1 MFTKNLLRRNYSTLL
16 QTAEKYSV
24 PTYAKPSV
32 ILTKGQGAYLW
43 DDSGKKY
50 IDFSAGIA
58 VTALGHSNPEIAALI
73 AAQAAKL
80 MHCSNLFNNEWAPK
94 LQQALVEETVKSG
107 AMRNASKVFLANSG
121 TEANEAALKFARK
134 VGGKISAAKTEF
146 VCFEKAFHG
155 RTLGALSV
163 TPNPKYQ
170 APFAPLIPGVKI
182 GKYDDPLAAELITEN
197 TCAVIVEPVQGEG
210 GVYKASEEF
219 LAALRHKCDKT
230 GALLIFDEIQCGL
243 GRTGKLWAHDHVHPD
258 ILTMAKAL
266 GNGFPLG
273 ATMVT
278 DHVASQ
284 ISIGDH
290 GTTYGGNPL
299 ASRVGHYVLSQVA
312 SEKVLT
318 NVNRVSQQIRDA
330 VAEVQKEFPE
340 LITEVR
346 GDGLLLGI
354 QFSKDPAKIV
364 SAAREKGLL
373 VITAGTNTVRLVP
386 ALNIDQ
392 EAVKEGLSILQ
403 KAIRENANEL

>member
-1 MFTKNLLRRNYSTLL
+1 MNRFSKIRQYSTLL

-32 ILTKGQGAYLW
+32 ILTKGKGAYLW
-43 DDSGKKY
+43 DSNDNKY

-58 VTALGHSNPEIAALI
+58 VTALGHSNPEITKILAE
-73 AAQAAKL
+73 QSSQL
-80 MHCSNLFNNEWAPK
+80 MHCSNLFNNEWAPR
-94 LQQALVEETVKSG
+94 LQESLVEETLKSG
-107 AMRNASKVFLANSG
+107 GMKGARKVFLANSG

-134 VGGKISAAKTEF
+134 VGTLSSPDKTEF
-146 VCFEKAFHG
+146 VNFEKAFHG
-155 RTLGALSV
+155 RTMGALSV

-170 APFAPLIPGVKI
+170 APFAPLVPGVKT
-182 GKYDDPLAAELITEN
+182 GVYNDPKAADLITEK
-197 TCAVIVEPVQGEG
+197 TCGVIVEPVQGEG
-210 GVYKASEEF
+210 GVYKANDEF
-219 LAALRHKCDKT
+219 LQALRNKCDEV
-230 GALLIFDEIQCGL
+230 GAMLIFDEIQCGL
-243 GRTGKLWAHDHVHPD
+243 GRTGRLWAHDKVHPD

-266 GNGFPLG
+266 GNGFPIG

-278 DHVASQ
+278 EAVADK
-284 ISIGDH
+284 IAIGDH

-312 SEKVLT
+312 SKEVLD
-318 NVNRVSQQIRDA
+318 NVKKVSQQIRDA
-330 VAEVQKEFPE
+330 VAEVQEEFPE

-354 QFSKDPAKIV
+354 QFSKDPSKVVA
-364 SAAREKGLL
+364 AARENGLL

-392 EAVKEGLSILQ
+392 EAVTEGLEILK
-403 KAIRENANEL
+403 KAIRDNAKDL